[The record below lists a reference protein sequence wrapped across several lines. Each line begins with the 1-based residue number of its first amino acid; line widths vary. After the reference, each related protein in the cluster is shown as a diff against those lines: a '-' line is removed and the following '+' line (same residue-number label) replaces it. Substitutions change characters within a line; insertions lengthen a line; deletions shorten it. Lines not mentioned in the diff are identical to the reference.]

1 MKMGKWSIAFAVVLT
16 LLTAYMLLDTFV
28 IPEAYVKDVSISEQQ
43 AVQVVVEA
51 ESEQDVIT
59 ENSETAVAEESE
71 NTEDSDSSEI
81 QLTTYRKRYE
91 CLCGGYCFFLGRI
104 D

>member
-43 AVQVVVEA
+43 AVQVVVSDGRTQ
-51 ESEQDVIT
+51 ESEGLSLYELAEFWLWRGLLFSLYEYAMILMTPMLFVI
-59 ENSETAVAEESE
+59 N
-71 NTEDSDSSEI
+71 
-81 QLTTYRKRYE
+81 
-91 CLCGGYCFFLGRI
+91 
-104 D
+104 